1 MTTQSILKKFPKQE
15 DYLIEILLALQ
26 AKQATQ
32 SLSESVLQ
40 EVATYLNIP
49 ESRVSSVMSFYTMLS
64 TKPRGQ
70 YIIQICED
78 VLCMVQ
84 DTFSVHDVLQKVL
97 GITFD
102 ETTEDKMFTIEHSS
116 CLGHCEQAPVMRINE
131 KTYTNLT
138 PNKIKAIIAE
148 YRGKSS

>member
-78 VLCMVQ
+78 VPCMVQ